1 MHSNTKLTT
10 KRVPNRFIF
19 LLAIFLVCLC
29 KHQFQDITPKLVIFV
44 FTGDYLDV
52 EQVKEEAIK
61 VIDETHNLFKDDPIQ
76 GLVPRLPSNKLIPYG
91 PFQIWFHKVE
101 EIIKVNQFP

>member
-1 MHSNTKLTT
+1 MCS
-10 KRVPNRFIF
+10 
-19 LLAIFLVCLC
+19 
-29 KHQFQDITPKLVIFV
+29 
-44 FTGDYLDV
+44 GDYLDI

-101 EIIKVNQFP
+101 EIIKVNQSLRDVILSIYWVPPFSKGYYYFSTQL

>member
-1 MHSNTKLTT
+1 
-10 KRVPNRFIF
+10 
-19 LLAIFLVCLC
+19 
-29 KHQFQDITPKLVIFV
+29 V
-44 FTGDYLDV
+44 FTGDYLDI

-61 VIDETHNLFKDDPIQ
+61 VIDETHSLFRDDPIQ

-91 PFQIWFHKVE
+91 PFQIWFHNVE